1 MHVRQLVAAATV
13 SISVGACAFVDQ
25 FDDRV
30 YRANLQSQSAL
41 NSETLLNVIRSS
53 RYQSMNFVAITQ
65 VTGGQQE
72 TLSTGLPTITIG
84 PAQTAAQ
91 HQFAVTN
98 SLSSQATGGYQS
110 NPLVSTGFQSAML
123 SPVSPRTVALLAASH
138 PREAVF
144 YSLLD
149 AIVLKVGNWI
159 VRFENNVTVAP
170 LDPHCGRLT
179 GDYTKDDLVVFERYC
194 NYNAFVEMMRILISA
209 GLTSE
214 LMPLENVAQK
224 DQPQA
229 SGHICF
235 DRSRAAIGYRADPVC
250 GQSAKKFQAVQALD
264 ASKKGAAAKGP
275 KDAAHP
281 PAAPDAATAKAGS
294 PSPAPQ
300 KKGSTRES
308 TDQQLTIEGV
318 GTFNV
323 TLSFRSPASVYRFYG
338 LMFGEQQGGNFRY
351 HSAAYKNFLREGEPF
366 INIRSDASEG
376 CYVSVNY
383 AGQFFCVPHYS
394 QNTALIFAMLEELRN
409 LSIQSTDLNSAFTV
423 RLSN

>member
-1 MHVRQLVAAATV
+1 MHMKGIVAAAIASV
-13 SISVGACAFVDQ
+13 LVGACAIVDQ

-30 YRANLQSQSAL
+30 YRGNLQSQNAL
-41 NSETLLNVIRSS
+41 NSETLLNILRAS

-65 VTGGQQE
+65 VTGGLQE
-72 TLSTGLPTITIG
+72 TVSTGLPTITIG

-98 SLSSQATGGYQS
+98 SVSSQATGGYQS

-123 SPVSPRTVALLAASH
+123 SPVSLRTVALLAASH

-149 AIVLKVGNWI
+149 AIVLKDGDWM
-159 VRFENNVTVAP
+159 VRYENNVTTRP
-170 LDPHCGRLT
+170 LSADCVRLT
-179 GDYTKDDLVVFERYC
+179 GDYTRNDLVTFERSC
-194 NYNAFVEMMRILISA
+194 NYAAFVLVMRLMVDA

-214 LMPLENVAQK
+214 LLPVENAAQK

-229 SGHICF
+229 IGHICF
-235 DRSRAAIGYRADPVC
+235 DRSRALRRYTASPVC
-250 GQSAKKFQAVQALD
+250 GQQAKPAGPAPAAKKEA
-264 ASKKGAAAKGP
+264 GPAKGTMEGQPSGASAGAEAP
-275 KDAAHP
+275 KP
-281 PAAPDAATAKAGS
+281 SAAPPTAKAKQS
-294 PSPAPQ
+294 LPSKTEQ
-300 KKGSTRES
+300 RF
-308 TDQQLTIEGV
+308 TIDGV

-338 LMFGEQQGGNFRY
+338 LMFSEEQGGNYRY
-351 HSAAYKNFLREGEPF
+351 HSRAYKNFFREGEPF
-366 INIRSDASEG
+366 INITSDATER
-376 CYVSVNY
+376 CYVGVTY
-383 AGQFFCVPHYS
+383 DGGFFCVPSYA